1 MTINGS
7 NIALIFPGQGS
18 QEVGMGQ
25 DIAAAYPVAR
35 EVFEQA
41 TALLGEDLSVLPEEA
56 LNQTYNTQPALYV
69 CSIAI
74 LRALQSEL
82 GPLYP
87 AAVAGHSLGEF
98 TALTAAGSLSFED
111 GLRLVRERARLMRD
125 AGDDTPG
132 AMAALLGLEVDA
144 AQAVCLAAQAQ
155 TGGVLVVANDNCP
168 GQLVISGDLTTL
180 EIGLELAKAAG
191 AKRAVKL
198 AVSIAAHSPLM
209 DSASE
214 ALYRQIAET
223 EFKPPL
229 IPVYANVTAT
239 RLDTVDAIRSEL
251 HHQLT
256 RSVRW
261 TDSIRAMIHA
271 GAETFIEIGSKEVLT
286 GLLKRIDRNAKGLA
300 INNLPSLQTWIESMQ
315 RNVPL

>member
-1 MTINGS
+1 MTFNGS
-7 NIALIFPGQGS
+7 NIAFIFPGQGS
-18 QEVGMGQ
+18 QVVGMGQ
-25 DIAAAYPVAR
+25 DIATAYPAAQA
-35 EVFEQA
+35 VFDQA
-41 TALLGEDLSVLPEEA
+41 TALLGVDLSTLPEDD
-56 LNQTYNTQPALYV
+56 LNQTYNTQPALYI

-74 LRALQSEL
+74 LRALESEL
-82 GPLYP
+82 GTLTP

-111 GLRLVRERARLMRD
+111 GLRLVRERGRLMRD
-125 AGDDTPG
+125 AGHDTPG
-132 AMAALLGLEVDA
+132 AMAALLGLEVEQA
-144 AQAVCLAAQAQ
+144 IAVCQQAQ
-155 TGGVLVVANDNCP
+155 QTTGGVLVVANDNCP

-180 EIGLELAKAAG
+180 ELGLELAKAAG

-223 EFKPPL
+223 TFQPPT
-229 IPVYANVTAT
+229 IPVYANVTAAP
-239 RLDTVDAIRSEL
+239 LDTVDAIRAEL

-261 TDSIRAMIHA
+261 TDSIRTMISA
-271 GAETFIEIGSKEVLT
+271 GIETFIEIGSKDVLT

-300 INNLPSLQTWIESMQ
+300 INDLPSLQAWIDSA
-315 RNVPL
+315 R